1 MSKQPAP
8 HIRKVDR
15 PDLDETFVDSVGMF
29 FFDGTHLRL
38 EFSVT
43 RYDEPKPPAQLS
55 GRRFPVARLVLDQK
69 AAVDL
74 LNQMEQVKAVL
85 QHTGHITKDA
95 AKQVVRVN

>member
-8 HIRKVDR
+8 NIRKVDR
-15 PDLDETFVDSVGMF
+15 PELDETFVDSVGMF
-29 FFDGTHLRL
+29 FFDGSHLCL

-43 RYDEPKPPAQLS
+43 RYDEPKPPATLS
-55 GRRFPVARLVLDQK
+55 GRRYPVARLVLDQK

-85 QHTGHITKDA
+85 QHTGHITNA
-95 AKQVVRVN
+95 AKEVVRVN